1 MKSIRGFPTCFG
13 YFIFRKLLR
22 GTSLCLLCKQ
32 RDSLKGKRR
41 TRKRRVLNYVME
53 GNMKKSVKLL
63 IAAAVSCTV
72 IAGFSA
78 CEFENTEHT
87 HTPDTVWHG
96 NEVSHWHECI
106 DDGEVIESS
115 RADHTDKDDFVTD
128 GTSHWRVCDECE
140 LVYGKEAH
148 TPDNDWHT
156 DGANRWHECTEC
168 GAEIESTK
176 VENKKITLPEH
187 SSSAVYTGN
196 ALACGLTSG
205 EDYTVTYSADGEE
218 VTPINAGVYGVTV
231 SLTDKAFSKWSDGT
245 TDDKTFTF
253 EITAKEIAVPTSE
266 KTAYKCNEGGVID
279 LIAETADYAVS
290 GGKNTETGV
299 VTVTVALKDKVN
311 AVWADGT
318 TEDKSFDFNVEHTYA
333 WTTENGVATYGC
345 IEHDGE
351 TKTLKLAVENRR
363 DLVLGIDDDGK
374 SSVAATLDLS
384 SIGEYA
390 SVEKIV
396 LGETVLSEG
405 NTLAIPAGTAFA
417 LFGEQTMVVTV
428 KTADGASHEITVPVL
443 LITEEIS
450 DFERLVELVQ
460 IIDGK
465 CGKFAEGYYYT
476 LADDITLAEGT
487 YYNAFGI
494 NGGNGLATAGAGNG
508 FAGTLDGK
516 GHSIIGGIMAG
527 GGLFGSLQSA
537 TVKNIHFKDVQPYNN
552 NTVSVITGSMFDSVL
567 DNVTVTIKG
576 AADFTGNAQGIVSSN
591 RIINVTLNKVTVNAE
606 ECSYKSLFG
615 AGWANPTAKIAC
627 TDVVVNVK
635 SLQCIAVDSNN
646 ASAKPTLEIGE
657 VEGITGRMNATV
669 SPAEKLSLIKNDF
682 TLTLGEKY
690 ADATEVKS
698 ALYGGNEVSVEN
710 WTIENGVLSGNSSVF
725 GLTEVG
731 SVSFVIAITSRGF
744 DYTLTIDVVVESG
757 YEKVTLENSAD
768 LVITNNG
775 TDNTEIAVNLGE
787 TYTGYT
793 ITDAIVGTTKLTVTK
808 GKIVVDDV
816 LKGVKAGAQTLM
828 VQANDGENYY
838 EFTMPAFVVSE
849 SITSFDRLVEL
860 VQIKDAKCGKFNE
873 GKYFILG
880 DDITL
885 AAGTEYNSQVKP
897 DGTPAYGYAGAGSG
911 NGFAGTLD
919 GRGRSIIGG
928 KIAAGGL
935 FGSLQSATIKN
946 ISFTDVQAVNGA
958 PISVI
963 TGSMYDSVI
972 EKVTITVKGNVNVK
986 GWNNG
991 TESVGII
998 ASNRVV
1004 NITLKNVTVN
1014 ATGCSFETVFGKGYG
1029 NVAAKIT
1036 CTDVVINVKALD
1048 YITTNSN
1055 NENTLA
1061 VGAVEDIT
1069 VNLTQE

>member
-1 MKSIRGFPTCFG
+1 
-13 YFIFRKLLR
+13 
-22 GTSLCLLCKQ
+22 
-32 RDSLKGKRR
+32 
-41 TRKRRVLNYVME
+41 
-53 GNMKKSVKLL
+53 MKKTVKLL
-63 IAAAVSCTV
+63 IAAAVSCAV
-72 IAGFSA
+72 VSGLSA
-78 CEFENTEHT
+78 CGTQNTTHT
-87 HTPDTVWHG
+87 HTPDEVWHG
-96 NEVSHWHECI
+96 NEVSHWHECV

-115 RADHTDKDDFVTD
+115 KANHTDKDAYVTD

-140 LVYGKEAH
+140 LVYGKATH
-148 TPDNDWHT
+148 TPDTDWHT

-176 VENKKITLPEH
+176 VENKKITLPTYQT
-187 SSSAVYTGN
+187 SAVYTGQ
-196 ALACGLTSG
+196 ALTCGLTSG

-218 VTPINAGVYGVTV
+218 VTPTNVGVYNVKV
-231 SLTDKAFSKWSDGT
+231 SLTDKVYSKWSDGT

-266 KTAYKCNEGGVID
+266 KTTYKCNEGGVID
-279 LIAETADYAVS
+279 LIAAGDDYTVS
-290 GGKNTETGV
+290 GAKNTETGV
-299 VTVTVALKDKVN
+299 VTVTVTLKDKVN
-311 AVWADGT
+311 TKWAGGT
-318 TEDKSFDFNVEHTYA
+318 TEDKTFTFNVEHTYA
-333 WTTENGVATYGC
+333 WTTENGVATC
-345 IEHDGE
+345 ECVEHDGE
-351 TKTLKLAVENRR
+351 TKTLKLAVENRT
-363 DLVLGIDDDGK
+363 DVVLNIGGDGK
-374 SSVAATLDLS
+374 SSVPATLDLS
-384 SIGEYA
+384 SIGAYA
-390 SVEKIV
+390 SVEKIA
-396 LGETVLSEG
+396 LGGTTLAEG
-405 NTLAIPAGTAFA
+405 DTLAIPAGTAFA
-417 LFGEQTMVVTV
+417 SFGDQDLVVTV

-450 DFERLVELVQ
+450 DFDRLVELVQ
-460 IIDGK
+460 ILDSK
-465 CGKFAEGYYYT
+465 CGKFGEGNYYT

-516 GHSIIGGIMAG
+516 GHSIIGGIMSG

-576 AADFTGNAQGIVSSN
+576 ALDFTGNAQGIISSN
-591 RIINVTLNKVTVNAE
+591 RVLNITLNKVTINADD
-606 ECSYKSLFG
+606 CSFKSVFG
-615 AGWANPTAKIAC
+615 EGWDNPKAKISC
-627 TDVVVNVK
+627 TDVVINVK
-635 SLQCIAVDSNN
+635 SLQYLAINSNT
-646 ASAKPTLEIGE
+646 AESAIPTLEIGA
-657 VEGITGRMNATV
+657 VAGITGRMKASV
-669 SPAEKLSLIKNDF
+669 SPAEKFSLIKNEF
-682 TLTLGEKY
+682 TLTLGDKF

-698 ALYGGNEVSVEN
+698 ATYGGDEKSVEN
-710 WTIENGVLSGNSSVF
+710 WTIENGVLSGTTE
-725 GLTEVG
+725 GWGITEVG

-744 DYTLTIDVVVESG
+744 DYTLTIEVVVESG

-768 LVITNNG
+768 LVITSNG
-775 TDNTEIAVNLGE
+775 TDNTEITVDLGE

-793 ITDAIVGTTKLTVTK
+793 ITDAIVGTTTLTVSE
-808 GKIVVDDV
+808 GKIVVDDA
-816 LKGVKAGAQTLM
+816 LKNAKAGAQTLT
-828 VQANDGENYY
+828 VQANNGENYY
-838 EFTMPAFVVSE
+838 EITMPAVVVTE
-849 SITSFDRLVEL
+849 SVTSFDRLVKL
-860 VQIKDAKCGKFNE
+860 VQITRAGDGKEGNPYE
-873 GKYFILG
+873 VLNKGKYFILG

-919 GRGRSIIGG
+919 GRGHSIIGG
-928 KIAAGGL
+928 KLSAGGL

-972 EKVTITVKGNVNVK
+972 ETVTITLKGNVNVK
-986 GWNNG
+986 GWNDG

-1004 NITLKNVTVN
+1004 NITLNNVTVN
-1014 ATGCSFETVFGKGYG
+1014 ATGCSFETVFGKGYN
-1029 NVAAKIT
+1029 NVTAKIT
-1036 CTDVVINVKALD
+1036 CIGVVINVKALD

-1061 VGAVEDIT
+1061 VDAIEDIT

>member
-1 MKSIRGFPTCFG
+1 MTKTER
-13 YFIFRKLLR
+13 
-22 GTSLCLLCKQ
+22 KQ
-32 RDSLKGKRR
+32 R
-41 TRKRRVLNYVME
+41 VLGYVME
-53 GNMKKSVKLL
+53 GNMKKTVKLL
-63 IAAAVSCTV
+63 IAAAVSCAV
-72 IAGFSA
+72 VSGFAA
-78 CEFENTEHT
+78 CETGTPAHT
-87 HTPDTVWHG
+87 HKADATWHG
-96 NEVSHWHECI
+96 DEVYHWHECV
-106 DDGEVIESS
+106 DDGEIVESTKVGHVD
-115 RADHTDKDDFVTD
+115 ADGLVTD
-128 GTSHWRVCDECE
+128 GTSHWHVCDVCG
-140 LVYGKEAH
+140 LVYEKTEH

-156 DGANRWHECTEC
+156 DGESRWHECTEC
-168 GAEIESTK
+168 GAEVESTRI
-176 VENKKITLPEH
+176 ENKKVTLPEY

-196 ALACGLTSG
+196 ALTCGLTSCA
-205 EDYTVTYSADGEE
+205 DYTVTYFADGEE
-218 VTPINAGVYGVTV
+218 VTPINAGVYNVKV
-231 SLTDKAFSKWSDGT
+231 SLTDKEYSKWSEGAT
-245 TDDKTFTF
+245 KDKTFTF

-266 KTAYKCNEGGVID
+266 KTAYKCNESGAID
-279 LIAETADYAVS
+279 LIAESADYTVS
-290 GGKNTETGV
+290 GIKNAEAGT
-299 VTVTVALKDKVN
+299 VTVTVTLKDKVN
-311 AVWADGT
+311 TKWAGGT
-318 TEDKSFDFNVEHTYA
+318 TEDKSFEFNVEHTYA
-333 WTTENGVATYGC
+333 WTTENGVATYEC
-345 IEHDGE
+345 VEHDGE
-351 TKTLKLAVENRR
+351 TKTLKLAVENRT
-363 DLVLGIDDDGK
+363 DVVLNINDDGV
-374 SSVAATLDLS
+374 STITTALDIS

-396 LGETVLSEG
+396 LGETVLSDDG
-405 NTLAIPAGTAFA
+405 TLAVPEGLAFA
-417 LFGEQTMVVTV
+417 SFGEQNLVVTV

-450 DFERLVELVQ
+450 DFDRLVELVQ
-460 IIDGK
+460 IIDRN
-465 CGKFAEGYYYT
+465 CGKFAEGNYYT

-527 GGLFGSLQSA
+527 GGLFGALQSA

-591 RIINVTLNKVTVNAE
+591 RIINVTLNKVTINAE

-615 AGWANPTAKIAC
+615 AGWANPTAKITC
-627 TDVVVNVK
+627 TDVVVNIK

-710 WTIENGVLSGNSSVF
+710 WTIENGVLSGNSSEF

-731 SVSFVIAITSRGF
+731 GTTFVIVITSHGF

-757 YEKVTLENSAD
+757 YEKVTLDESAD

-775 TDNTEIAVNLGE
+775 IDNAEITVNLGE

-793 ITDAIVGTTKLTVTK
+793 ITDAIVGTTKLTVSE

-860 VQIKDAKCGKFNE
+860 VQIKDANCGKFNE

-919 GRGRSIIGG
+919 GRDHSIIGG
-928 KIAAGGL
+928 KLAAGGL
-935 FGSLQSATIKN
+935 FGSLQSATVKKIKF
-946 ISFTDVQAVNGA
+946 IDIQAVNGA

-972 EKVTITVKGNVNVK
+972 ENVTITLKGNVNVK
-986 GWNNG
+986 GWNDG

-1029 NVAAKIT
+1029 NVTAKIT
-1036 CTDVVINVKALD
+1036 CIDVVINVKALD

-1061 VGAVEDIT
+1061 VGADESIT